1 MSAPDFWNN
10 RERAQ
15 KDVDEVSR
23 LRSLI
28 NPFRELEREIADF
41 EALQQLASEE
51 KDESHRLQAEREV
64 ASEHDRL
71 VRRLEEFELRQFL
84 SGENDRAN
92 AFLTIHSGA
101 GGTESCDWADM
112 LLRMYQRW
120 IERGGFKSRIVDVQT
135 GEEVGIKSVTL
146 LVSGEY
152 AYGHLRTERGV
163 HRLVRISPF
172 DANKRRHTSFASV
185 DVVAEIADSAPIEVN
200 PADLEI
206 DTFRSGGKGGQ
217 NVNKVETAVR
227 IVHKPT
233 GIVVACQAERSQGR
247 NRELALKMLKA
258 KLYQIEED
266 KKRAEM
272 DRQYGEKGEIAW
284 GNQIRSYVF
293 QPYQMV
299 KDHRTGA
306 ETSNVQEV
314 MDGDID
320 MFIQAK
326 LRGQKAGK
334 TVGPKESAVK
344 IHLSPN
350 PVYMKPTAN
359 LRSLDKKSI
368 VVVDGSHRTP
378 AHIGV
383 SDADPRSEH
392 AGLCYVNVWQAS
404 LEDMNIEW
412 TDAGSGPPPTSRAH
426 RWDAY
431 LTQDALPLIR
441 PNTEDPKYGDLL
453 LEVPNKP

>member
-1 MSAPDFWNN
+1 MAAPDFWSN

-15 KDVDEVSR
+15 ADVEEVSR

-28 NPFRELEREIADF
+28 NPFQQLEREIEDF
-41 EALQQLASEE
+41 SALRELAAEE
-51 KDESHRLQAEREV
+51 VDPAHRAQAEKEV
-64 ASEHDRL
+64 AAERQRL
-71 VRRLEEFELRQFL
+71 AHNLDEFELRQFL

-92 AFLTIHSGA
+92 AFVTIHSGA

-120 IERGGFKSRIVDVQT
+120 IERSGFKSETVDIQQ

-146 LVSGEY
+146 LVTGEY
-152 AYGHLRTERGV
+152 GYGHLQTERGV

-185 DVVAEIADSAPIEVN
+185 DVVPEIADTAPIEVN

-206 DTFRSGGKGGQ
+206 GTFRSGGKGGQ

-227 IVHKPT
+227 ILHKPS

-247 NRELALKMLKA
+247 NRELAIKMLKA
-258 KLYQIEED
+258 KLYQLEED
-266 KKRAEM
+266 KKRAEVE
-272 DRQYGEKGEIAW
+272 RQYGEKGEIAW

-306 ETSNVQEV
+306 ETSNVQAV
-314 MDGDID
+314 MDGDIN

-334 TVGPKESAVK
+334 A
-344 IHLSPN
+344 
-350 PVYMKPTAN
+350 
-359 LRSLDKKSI
+359 
-368 VVVDGSHRTP
+368 DGT
-378 AHIGV
+378 
-383 SDADPRSEH
+383 D
-392 AGLCYVNVWQAS
+392 GL
-404 LEDMNIEW
+404 
-412 TDAGSGPPPTSRAH
+412 
-426 RWDAY
+426 
-431 LTQDALPLIR
+431 
-441 PNTEDPKYGDLL
+441 
-453 LEVPNKP
+453 

>member
-1 MSAPDFWNN
+1 MASGDFWSN

-15 KDVDEVSR
+15 DEVEEVSR
-23 LRSLI
+23 LRGLI
-28 NPFRELEREIADF
+28 NPLRGLEREVDDF
-41 EALQQLASEE
+41 EALQELATEE
-51 KDESHRLQAEREV
+51 TNDGARQEAEEEV
-64 ASEHDRL
+64 ASEYARI
-71 VRRLEEFELRQFL
+71 VRQLEEFELRQFL

-120 IERGGFKSRIVDVQT
+120 IERSGYSSQT
-135 GEEVGIKSVTL
+135 IDIQQGEEVGIKSVTL

-152 AYGHLRTERGV
+152 AYGHLQTERGV

-185 DVVAEIADSAPIEVN
+185 DVAPEIADSAPMEIN
-200 PADLEI
+200 PADIEI

-227 IVHKPT
+227 LVHKPT

-247 NRELALKMLKA
+247 NRDLAMKMLKA
-258 KLYQIEED
+258 RLYELEQD

-272 DRQYGEKGEIAW
+272 DRQYGEKGDIAW
-284 GNQIRSYVF
+284 GSQIRSYVF

-306 ETSNVQEV
+306 ETSNVQAV

-320 MFIQAK
+320 LFIEAK
-326 LRGQKAGK
+326 LRGQKATKG
-334 TVGPKESAVK
+334 ESAE
-344 IHLSPN
+344 N
-350 PVYMKPTAN
+350 
-359 LRSLDKKSI
+359 
-368 VVVDGSHRTP
+368 
-378 AHIGV
+378 
-383 SDADPRSEH
+383 DA
-392 AGLCYVNVWQAS
+392 
-404 LEDMNIEW
+404 
-412 TDAGSGPPPTSRAH
+412 
-426 RWDAY
+426 
-431 LTQDALPLIR
+431 
-441 PNTEDPKYGDLL
+441 
-453 LEVPNKP
+453 

>member
-1 MSAPDFWNN
+1 MAAPDFWNN

-15 KDVDEVSR
+15 IEVEEVSR

-28 NPFRELEREIADF
+28 NPFRELEREIEDF
-41 EALQQLASEE
+41 EALHQLATEE
-51 KDESHRLQAEREV
+51 EDEVHRARAEREV
-64 ASEHDRL
+64 AAEHDRL
-71 VRRLEEFELRQFL
+71 LHKLEEFELRQFL
-84 SGENDRAN
+84 SGENDRAS

-120 IERGGFKSRIVDVQT
+120 IERNNYKSQIIDVQT

-146 LVSGEY
+146 LVTGEY
-152 AYGHLRTERGV
+152 AYGYFQAERGV

-185 DVVAEIADSAPIEVN
+185 DVVPEIADTAPVEIN

-266 KKRAEM
+266 KKRAEL
-272 DRQYGEKGEIAW
+272 DRQYGEKGEIAR

-306 ETSNVQEV
+306 ETSSVQDV
-314 MDGDID
+314 MDGNID
-320 MFIQAK
+320 RFIQAK
-326 LRGQKAGK
+326 LRGLKAGK
-334 TVGPKESAVK
+334 GEK
-344 IHLSPN
+344 
-350 PVYMKPTAN
+350 
-359 LRSLDKKSI
+359 
-368 VVVDGSHRTP
+368 G
-378 AHIGV
+378 
-383 SDADPRSEH
+383 
-392 AGLCYVNVWQAS
+392 
-404 LEDMNIEW
+404 
-412 TDAGSGPPPTSRAH
+412 
-426 RWDAY
+426 
-431 LTQDALPLIR
+431 
-441 PNTEDPKYGDLL
+441 GD
-453 LEVPNKP
+453 EI

>member
-1 MSAPDFWNN
+1 MAAPDFWSN

-15 KDVDEVSR
+15 SDVEEVSR

-28 NPFRELEREIADF
+28 SPFQELEREIEDF
-41 EALQQLASEE
+41 NALQQLATEE
-51 KDESHRLQAEREV
+51 TGATTRAQAEKEV
-64 ASEHDRL
+64 ATEHARL
-71 VRRLEEFELRQFL
+71 IHKLEEFELRQFL

-120 IERGGFKSRIVDVQT
+120 IERSGFKSQTVDIQQ

-152 AYGHLRTERGV
+152 AYGHLQTERGV

-185 DVVAEIADSAPIEVN
+185 DVVPEIADSAPIEIS

-227 IVHKPT
+227 IMHKPT
-233 GIVVACQAERSQGR
+233 GLVVACQAERSQGR

-258 KLYQIEED
+258 KLYEIEQD
-266 KKRAEM
+266 KKRAEI
-272 DRQYGEKGEIAW
+272 DRQYGEKGDIAW
-284 GNQIRSYVF
+284 GSQIRSYVF

-299 KDHRTGA
+299 KDHRTGV
-306 ETSNVQEV
+306 ETSGVQDV
-314 MDGDID
+314 MDGNIDI
-320 MFIQAK
+320 FIQAK
-326 LRGQKAGK
+326 LRGEKARKGE
-334 TVGPKESAVK
+334 GIE
-344 IHLSPN
+344 
-350 PVYMKPTAN
+350 
-359 LRSLDKKSI
+359 
-368 VVVDGSHRTP
+368 
-378 AHIGV
+378 
-383 SDADPRSEH
+383 DA
-392 AGLCYVNVWQAS
+392 A
-404 LEDMNIEW
+404 
-412 TDAGSGPPPTSRAH
+412 
-426 RWDAY
+426 
-431 LTQDALPLIR
+431 
-441 PNTEDPKYGDLL
+441 
-453 LEVPNKP
+453 

>member
-1 MSAPDFWNN
+1 MAAPDFWSN

-15 KDVDEVSR
+15 VDVEEVSR

-28 NPFRELEREIADF
+28 NPFQELEREIEDF
-41 EALQQLASEE
+41 GALHELAAEE
-51 KDESHRLQAEREV
+51 RDDTHRAQAEREV
-64 ASEHDRL
+64 ATEHDRL
-71 VRRLEEFELRQFL
+71 AHKLDEFELRQFL

-120 IERGGFKSRIVDVQT
+120 IERSGFKSQTVDIQQ
-135 GEEVGIKSVTL
+135 GEEVGVKSVTL
-146 LVSGEY
+146 LVSGDY
-152 AYGHLRTERGV
+152 AYGHLQTERGV
-163 HRLVRISPF
+163 HRLFRISPF

-185 DVVAEIADSAPIEVN
+185 DVVPEIPDSAPIEIN

-247 NRELALKMLKA
+247 NRELAIKMLKA
-258 KLYQIEED
+258 KLYEIEQD
-266 KKRAEM
+266 KKRAEI
-272 DRQYGEKGEIAW
+272 DRQYGEKGDIAW
-284 GNQIRSYVF
+284 GSQIRSYVF

-314 MDGDID
+314 MDGNID
-320 MFIQAK
+320 RFIQAK
-326 LRGQKAGK
+326 LRGEKNAKGDEK
-334 TVGPKESAVK
+334 
-344 IHLSPN
+344 
-350 PVYMKPTAN
+350 
-359 LRSLDKKSI
+359 
-368 VVVDGSHRTP
+368 
-378 AHIGV
+378 
-383 SDADPRSEH
+383 
-392 AGLCYVNVWQAS
+392 
-404 LEDMNIEW
+404 
-412 TDAGSGPPPTSRAH
+412 
-426 RWDAY
+426 
-431 LTQDALPLIR
+431 DAL
-441 PNTEDPKYGDLL
+441 
-453 LEVPNKP
+453 

>member
-15 KDVDEVSR
+15 ADVEEVSR
-23 LRSLI
+23 VRSLI
-28 NPFRELEREIADF
+28 NPFQELEREINDF
-41 EALQQLASEE
+41 EALQQLAAEE
-51 KDESHRLQAEREV
+51 SDESARIQSDKEVGAEQARLAPK
-64 ASEHDRL
+64 L
-71 VRRLEEFELRQFL
+71 GEFELRHVL
-84 SGENDRAN
+84 SGENDRSN

-120 IERGGFKSRIVDVQT
+120 IERDGFKSETVDIQQ

-146 LVSGEY
+146 LVTGEY
-152 AYGHLRTERGV
+152 AYGYLQTERGV

-185 DVVAEIADSAPIEVN
+185 DVVPEIADSAPIEIN

-227 IVHKPT
+227 ILHKPS

-247 NRELALKMLKA
+247 NRELAMKMLKA
-258 KLYQIEED
+258 KLYQVEED
-266 KKRAEM
+266 KKRADLE
-272 DRQYGEKGEIAW
+272 RQYGEKGEIAW

-306 ETSNVQEV
+306 ETSNVQAV

-326 LRGQKAGK
+326 LRGQKSGK
-334 TVGPKESAVK
+334 
-344 IHLSPN
+344 
-350 PVYMKPTAN
+350 
-359 LRSLDKKSI
+359 
-368 VVVDGSHRTP
+368 
-378 AHIGV
+378 
-383 SDADPRSEH
+383 ADSNR
-392 AGLCYVNVWQAS
+392 
-404 LEDMNIEW
+404 
-412 TDAGSGPPPTSRAH
+412 
-426 RWDAY
+426 
-431 LTQDALPLIR
+431 
-441 PNTEDPKYGDLL
+441 
-453 LEVPNKP
+453 EV